1 MEKVEP
7 VSTGAPSL
15 RVDQVLETATRLFT
29 ERGYDAASIRDL
41 AAALAMRPSSLY
53 HHFQGKQHILFA
65 ICFGMQTDF
74 NAAVMPLFH
83 QGKGPVETIQDVIR
97 DHIRFSLARRGEVLV
112 NTRERRSLPPHL
124 LAQVNSLRRAY
135 RDALVAVIEQG
146 RRQGLFAVDDPK
158 LAAMAVFDMV
168 NGMFQWFQARDQADI
183 ERIGRLIA
191 WLGRLYSDE
200 RSLGSRGQGL
210 EQPTLDVADLT
221 VRFGGVLALDHVSL
235 RAEAN
240 EIHGIIGPN
249 GAGKTTLFNAV
260 CGFVRPE
267 RGTIRYRGEALLG
280 TAPHQLAKLGIARTL
295 QGVGLWPGLTVLEN
309 VLVGSRVRPNFVASL
324 LAMPRADRLERRL
337 RDEAIQVLEE
347 LGIASVAE
355 TRPGALPYGVQ
366 KRVIIARAL
375 MADPDLLLLDE
386 PASGLSAGDI
396 ERLAELVGRLRQR
409 MSVVVVEHHVD
420 LVMAISQ
427 RITVLNFGAVI
438 ASGTPDEIRG
448 NRQVSAAYLGEDVK
462 TAEGG
467 ASA

>member
-1 MEKVEP
+1 
-7 VSTGAPSL
+7 
-15 RVDQVLETATRLFT
+15 
-29 ERGYDAASIRDL
+29 
-41 AAALAMRPSSLY
+41 
-53 HHFQGKQHILFA
+53 
-65 ICFGMQTDF
+65 
-74 NAAVMPLFH
+74 
-83 QGKGPVETIQDVIR
+83 
-97 DHIRFSLARRGEVLV
+97 
-112 NTRERRSLPPHL
+112 
-124 LAQVNSLRRAY
+124 
-135 RDALVAVIEQG
+135 
-146 RRQGLFAVDDPK
+146 
-158 LAAMAVFDMV
+158 
-168 NGMFQWFQARDQADI
+168 
-183 ERIGRLIA
+183 
-191 WLGRLYSDE
+191 
-200 RSLGSRGQGL
+200 L

-221 VRFGGVLALDHVSL
+221 VRFGGVQALDHVSL

-347 LGIASVAE
+347 LGIASVAG

-409 MSVVVVEHHVD
+409 MSVVLVEHHVD

>member
-1 MEKVEP
+1 M
-7 VSTGAPSL
+7 
-15 RVDQVLETATRLFT
+15 
-29 ERGYDAASIRDL
+29 
-41 AAALAMRPSSLY
+41 
-53 HHFQGKQHILFA
+53 
-65 ICFGMQTDF
+65 
-74 NAAVMPLFH
+74 
-83 QGKGPVETIQDVIR
+83 
-97 DHIRFSLARRGEVLV
+97 
-112 NTRERRSLPPHL
+112 
-124 LAQVNSLRRAY
+124 
-135 RDALVAVIEQG
+135 
-146 RRQGLFAVDDPK
+146 
-158 LAAMAVFDMV
+158 
-168 NGMFQWFQARDQADI
+168 
-183 ERIGRLIA
+183 
-191 WLGRLYSDE
+191 
-200 RSLGSRGQGL
+200 

-221 VRFGGVLALDHVSL
+221 VRFGGVLALDRVSL
-235 RAEAN
+235 RVAAKQ
-240 EIHGIIGPN
+240 IHGIIGPN

-267 RGTIRYRGEALLG
+267 RGTIQYRGEALLG